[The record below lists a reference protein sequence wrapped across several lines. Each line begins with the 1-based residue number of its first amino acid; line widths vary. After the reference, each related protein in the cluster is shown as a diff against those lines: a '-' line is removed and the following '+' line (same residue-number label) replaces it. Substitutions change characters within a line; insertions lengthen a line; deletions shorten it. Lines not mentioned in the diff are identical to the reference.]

1 VKRSA
6 NSNEVE
12 VAAPKEVKMACVK
25 NPNVKWLPRLLL
37 CMLLRIIVLP
47 ILLMFS
53 ALMYWVC
60 IWNLLMA
67 AFYVGCLSLE
77 YDIC

>member
-25 NPNVKWLPRLLL
+25 NPNVK
-37 CMLLRIIVLP
+37 
-47 ILLMFS
+47 
-53 ALMYWVC
+53 
-60 IWNLLMA
+60 
-67 AFYVGCLSLE
+67 
-77 YDIC
+77 